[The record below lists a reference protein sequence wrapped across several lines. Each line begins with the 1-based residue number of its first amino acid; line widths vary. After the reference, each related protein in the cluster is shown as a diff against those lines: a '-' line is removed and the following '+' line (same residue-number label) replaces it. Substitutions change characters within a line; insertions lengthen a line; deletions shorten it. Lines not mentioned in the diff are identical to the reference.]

1 MFNYFEYEHFDS
13 PDVQG
18 SGQMMDLKI
27 IQMLDKARAMYGKPI
42 YITSGYRTEAH
53 NEKVGGVSGSSH
65 LKGLAADVSDNAF
78 GTKIDSRNR
87 FLMLQAL
94 FAIGFGDSDE
104 EEKDEKMVSIAN
116 SMSDTLLRGLG
127 FGGVLCR
134 CRVRRLLLLLLRL

>member
-1 MFNYFEYEHFDS
+1 MFKYFEYEHFDS

-18 SGQMMDLKI
+18 SGQMMDLKV
-27 IQMLDKARAMYGKPI
+27 IQMLDKEPI

-65 LKGLAADVSDNAF
+65 LKGLAADVSDNPH

-94 FAIGFGDSDE
+94 FAVGFDRMGVGNGFIHVD
-104 EEKDEKMVSIAN
+104 I
-116 SMSDTLLRGLG
+116 DTSKKTN
-127 FGGVLCR
+127 
-134 CRVRRLLLLLLRL
+134 